1 MKKLKIKLFQ
11 KSMNLKTMNN
21 AYYGLLDFFKG
32 DVNKI
37 MFLCRAFLLLIV
49 RDIIIAI
56 TLVIVTIR

>member
-1 MKKLKIKLFQ
+1 
-11 KSMNLKTMNN
+11 MNLKTMNN
-21 AYYGLLDFFKG
+21 AYYELLDFFKG

>member
-21 AYYGLLDFFKG
+21 AYYEFLDFFKG
-32 DVNKI
+32 GVNK
-37 MFLCRAFLLLIV
+37 MFLCRTCLLLIV

-56 TLVIVTIR
+56 TLAIVTIC